1 MAQPIHHDIG
11 NRYFFGEF
19 RGNDFSA
26 ATLVSTFP
34 RTIGKFL
41 TEKLVPL
48 GQPAAA
54 VDMMEPPIQRWR
66 ILPHAISQFTYWFT
80 FSRLPTRTHQ
90 SFSKV
95 IPYSA
100 VEVSMM
106 SVKPGRRS
114 RNFNTH
120 DKVTADRERE
130 PSMIASLRL
139 NNADRLMPSV
149 IGWTL
154 IS

>member
-1 MAQPIHHDIG
+1 MISGIDT
-11 NRYFFGEF
+11 FLESFV
-19 RGNDFSA
+19 
-26 ATLVSTFP
+26 ATIFQQLHWLVSTFP

-41 TEKLVPL
+41 TENLVPL

-114 RNFNTH
+114 RNSNTH
-120 DKVTADRERE
+120 EKVTADRERE

-154 IS
+154 ISW